1 MGIDDFLI
9 QLVKYWTQLLRM
21 VRADRTDDFY
31 LTFTSTGANK
41 QRCSLCFFNCSIKS
55 RYCCQLIFSFLLLFY
70 AMQLD
75 QSIFHI
81 LFLFYAIHTYSNLLC
96 NAWCVLQHRQD
107 LLLLRYNLL
116 FSYIYAQLSLQA
128 IIVLYCLW
136 RYSNKQK
143 AVIIQQMSDT
153 NESKNRELKSKL
165 LLSSMCSNG
174 SYAGLFW

>member
-1 MGIDDFLI
+1 MLKIYPKRHKEKTEFADCD
-9 QLVKYWTQLLRM
+9 KSYATQLLRM
-21 VRADRTDDFY
+21 VRAGRTDNFY
-31 LTFTSTGANK
+31 QTFTSTEANT

-55 RYCCQLIFSFLLLFY
+55 RYCCQLDFSLLL
-70 AMQLD
+70 
-75 QSIFHI
+75 
-81 LFLFYAIHTYSNLLC
+81 LFYAIHTYSNLLC
-96 NAWCVLQHRQD
+96 NAWCVLQHKQD

-128 IIVLYCLW
+128 IIVVYCLW

-153 NESKNRELKSKL
+153 DESKNRELKSKL
-165 LLSSMCSNG
+165 LLSSLNSNG